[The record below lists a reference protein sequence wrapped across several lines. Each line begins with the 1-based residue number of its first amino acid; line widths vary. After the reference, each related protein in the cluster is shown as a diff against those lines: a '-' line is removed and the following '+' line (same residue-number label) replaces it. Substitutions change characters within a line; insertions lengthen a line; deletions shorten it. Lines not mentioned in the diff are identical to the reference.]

1 MIKLKSILME
11 DYTDSSV
18 YEPFV
23 DFTQDLVDLRNL
35 YYELESQS
43 DTMKEF
49 IGGGAGIAA
58 AAYIA
63 SRGGGLGY
71 GGSDEPKDWSNPKTT
86 SSKGVRSKEPL
97 TRSQWRTIHSLD
109 SAIHDHVSL
118 VQKSG
123 LPGIMAIMSID
134 SSDFS
139 ASIGTKIKNFFSKLF
154 GMKKEKPFFDISTVS
169 KDIDDL
175 VKKIEELRGQSK
187 QMHEKIKTL
196 KTELES
202 IIKSRTKINNAR
214 RKQISMEISRITL
227 DLGQLTNNILSA
239 ITRHSNKMTKVAGQG
254 RSEKDYNAI
263 RLMIR
268 GEILKRLQ

>member
-43 DTMKEF
+43 DTIKELF
-49 IGGGAGIAA
+49 LARNIAA
-58 AAYIA
+58 SAYIA
-63 SRGGGLGY
+63 GLGA
-71 GGSDEPKDWSNPKTT
+71 GSDT
-86 SSKGVRSKEPL
+86 SSSSGPKEM
-97 TRSQWRTIHSLD
+97 HNLD
-109 SAIHDHVSL
+109 SAIQDHVSL
-118 VQKSG
+118 VQKPG

-139 ASIGTKIKNFFSKLF
+139 GGVGSKIKNFFSKLF
-154 GMKKEKPFFDISTVS
+154 GMNKPFFDISTVN
-169 KDIDDL
+169 KDIDEL
-175 VKKIEELRGQSK
+175 VKKLEELRGQSK
-187 QMHEKIKTL
+187 EMHDKINAL
-196 KTELES
+196 KKELER
-202 IIKSRTKINNAR
+202 IIKSRTKVNNDR
-214 RKQISMEISRITL
+214 RRQISIEIASITH
-227 DLGQLTNNILSA
+227 DLRLLTNNILSA